1 MTEASTSVWQ
11 PHAVVIVAVRVV
23 AVRVVVAAVGHGRI
37 WSVTPCR
44 AEEG

>member
-11 PHAVVIVAVRVV
+11 PHAVVIV